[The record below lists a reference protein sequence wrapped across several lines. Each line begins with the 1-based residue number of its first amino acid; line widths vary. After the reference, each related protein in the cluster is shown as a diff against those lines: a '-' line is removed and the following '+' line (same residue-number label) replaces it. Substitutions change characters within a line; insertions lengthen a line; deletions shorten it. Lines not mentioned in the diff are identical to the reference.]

1 MSCWQYAQLVVAID
15 ERRPDDEAQ
24 TMLWLGPHQESA
36 ENISPGEQTIIQLLN
51 RFDADGWE
59 LIAVQEQRTGG
70 ARCSCVRRVIAGE
83 LAVRRLAARPDVV
96 RKQLYHLATACNG
109 RRGST
114 VRVLP
119 VGALL
124 DGFSVP
130 GCAFSTYAC
139 PGPGTRPWS
148 PSARSPATWSSPGP
162 RAWRPAVSGTPGC
175 RPCHANLA
183 PDDLVRGADPAGPPA
198 FAQRSDHCEAA
209 PVLVVGRPVLKVVPF
224 GPLVP
229 CLDDQLLVVGQ
240 EPQDDR
246 RGCRQ
251 RQRCS
256 EGIGQQFADQ
266 ENGIVGEVA

>member
-139 PGPGTRPWS
+139 PGPGRGRRRHGHLRPGPHRARGRGAL
-148 PSARSPATWSSPGP
+148 PSAVHPAAG
-162 RAWRPAVSGTPGC
+162 RATPISHQTTLYVELIRPAPQRLLSAATTVRP
-175 RPCHANLA
+175 RPCSSSGA
-183 PDDLVRGADPAGPPA
+183 P
-198 FAQRSDHCEAA
+198 C
-209 PVLVVGRPVLKVVPF
+209 
-224 GPLVP
+224 
-229 CLDDQLLVVGQ
+229 
-240 EPQDDR
+240 
-246 RGCRQ
+246 
-251 RQRCS
+251 
-256 EGIGQQFADQ
+256 
-266 ENGIVGEVA
+266 

>member
-15 ERRPDDEAQ
+15 EHRPDDEAQ

-70 ARCSCVRRVIAGE
+70 ARSFSFWDPLCALTTYTFKYLQAARCSCVRRVIAGE

-130 GCAFSTYAC
+130 GCTFSIYTC
-139 PGPGTRPWS
+139 PDPGTLWGSRT
-148 PSARSPATWSSPGP
+148 R
-162 RAWRPAVSGTPGC
+162 
-175 RPCHANLA
+175 
-183 PDDLVRGADPAGPPA
+183 
-198 FAQRSDHCEAA
+198 
-209 PVLVVGRPVLKVVPF
+209 
-224 GPLVP
+224 PLV
-229 CLDDQLLVVGQ
+229 LTWVSTRLA
-240 EPQDDR
+240 
-246 RGCRQ
+246 
-251 RQRCS
+251 
-256 EGIGQQFADQ
+256 GIR
-266 ENGIVGEVA
+266 